1 MLTIKYT
8 DPSWNDEIIEDLG
21 GAVKI
26 TRKSGNA
33 TIEDATPDHLKEV
46 AEDLLAQGLEV
57 TVTFKSKV
65 PKDQNKNW
73 NQCNELPC
81 SAGRYH
87 DRGR

>member
-46 AEDLLAQGLEV
+46 AEDLLSQGLDV

-65 PKDQNKNW
+65 PKD
-73 NQCNELPC
+73 
-81 SAGRYH
+81 
-87 DRGR
+87 